1 MTYNENYTH
10 ILYFNGCPKF
20 FGSLE
25 ECETELARQATTA
38 RLKRF
43 YRIEAREAAEERA
56 AIKMA
61 DYASK
66 VRVHSA
72 PEYDRF
78 GDERIRH

>member
-1 MTYNENYTH
+1 MYNENYTH
-10 ILYFNGCPKF
+10 ILYFNGCPKL

-25 ECETELARQATTA
+25 ECEIELAKQATSE

-43 YRIEAREAAEERA
+43 YRIESREEAEERA
-56 AIKMA
+56 ALKMA
-61 DYASK
+61 IYASK
-66 VRVHSA
+66 VKVHSA

>member
-1 MTYNENYTH
+1 MYNENYTH
-10 ILYFNGCPKF
+10 ILYFNGCPKL

-25 ECETELARQATTA
+25 ECEAEYAKQATTA

-43 YRIEAREAAEERA
+43 YQIGTREEAEERA
-56 AIKMA
+56 ALKKAI
-61 DYASK
+61 YASK

>member
-1 MTYNENYTH
+1 MYNENYTH
-10 ILYFNGCPKF
+10 ILYFNGCPKL

-25 ECETELARQATTA
+25 ECEAEYAKQATSE
-38 RLKRF
+38 RLRRF
-43 YRIEAREAAEERA
+43 YRIETREAAEERA
-56 AIKMA
+56 AIKMV

-66 VRVHSA
+66 VRVYSA